1 MRRRDSPILRSRRR
15 ERGDPVSRRNAA
27 PLPRPGVPAAGV
39 ARAEFALWNLGFR
52 PFYLLAGM
60 FASVSILLWTA
71 EYAGDLPG
79 GYLHDPVWHAHEML
93 FGYTIAVIAGFLFT
107 AVRNWTGQP
116 TPSGGLLA
124 AYALLWIAG
133 RVSVL
138 TPYGFVSAAL
148 NALFPIA
155 VAAGVAVPLARSNNR
170 RNYFFVGLLVLLGL
184 ATFAVHMARLG
195 VVAWPARA
203 SLQVALDAILFIIAV
218 MAGRVVPMFTN
229 NGVPGARAVRHP
241 LVEKAALGGVLLLI
255 LADLLQVDAAW
266 IGVVAIVVAFAH
278 AARLWLW
285 QPWRTRSTPLVWV
298 LHVAYAWIV
307 VYLVLH
313 ALAAWGVVAAP
324 LAVHALTIGTI
335 GGMTIGMM
343 TRTARGHSGRPLVA
357 DAVEVTCY
365 ALIAL
370 AAAIRVFGG
379 IALPEFY
386 RATVVLSGLCWS
398 AGFAL
403 FTVRYWPILTRP
415 RLDGKPG

>member
-1 MRRRDSPILRSRRR
+1 M
-15 ERGDPVSRRNAA
+15 SRRNAA

-398 AGFAL
+398 AGFGL